1 MEFYEEHTEGETI
14 IRQEKLV
21 ITNEQGEQVPMNFQ
35 PAFNVLKSLGID
47 GYVSE
52 EERKFLQVQ

>member
-21 ITNEQGEQVPMNFQ
+21 ITNEKGEQVPMNFQ